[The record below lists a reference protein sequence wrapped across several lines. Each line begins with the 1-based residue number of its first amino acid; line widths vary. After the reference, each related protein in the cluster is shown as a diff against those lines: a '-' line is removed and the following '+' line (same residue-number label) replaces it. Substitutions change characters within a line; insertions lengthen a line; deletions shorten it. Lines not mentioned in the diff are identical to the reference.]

1 MNTGRPFGMD
11 EDEVDIEL
19 PVLPKIEKGPPP
31 ECVFCGDPMSFVDGA
46 WVCSDCNG
54 ESIGP
59 ETG

>member
-1 MNTGRPFGMD
+1 MD
-11 EDEVDIEL
+11 DDEMDIEL

-31 ECVFCGDPMSFVDGA
+31 ECVFCGDPMSFVDGD